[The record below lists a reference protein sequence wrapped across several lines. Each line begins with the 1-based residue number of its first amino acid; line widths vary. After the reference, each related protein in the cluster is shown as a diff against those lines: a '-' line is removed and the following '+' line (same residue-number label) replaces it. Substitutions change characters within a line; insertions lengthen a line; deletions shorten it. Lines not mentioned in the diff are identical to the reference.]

1 MFKFVL
7 YLWICVNFKG
17 VYNVN
22 WVIEWFIIFV
32 DEINCEK
39 YDIGIFWRLSI
50 CIWRYWKNM
59 YILVWLR

>member
-7 YLWICVNFKG
+7 YLCICVNFKG

-39 YDIGIFWRLSI
+39 
-50 CIWRYWKNM
+50 KM
-59 YILVWLR
+59 ILVFFDG

>member
-7 YLWICVNFKG
+7 YLCICVNFKG

-32 DEINCEK
+32 DEKIV
-39 YDIGIFWRLSI
+39 
-50 CIWRYWKNM
+50 KNM
-59 YILVWLR
+59 ILVFFEG